1 MRLSIPGSL
10 LFLSFMVGCASS
22 NPAPSDKPAPA
33 DATVPDAS
41 GEHPKARI
49 ENNSSLDMDIYVVR
63 QSGPARLGFV
73 PANQSA
79 TFELPPGIVAGSAAV
94 RFEAR
99 PVRGSGRPV
108 GSEIFPIN
116 DGSEITWTIPAQ

>member
-1 MRLSIPGSL
+1 MRLSVSGSL
-10 LFLSFMVGCASS
+10 LLLSLTLGCASS
-22 NPAPSDKPAPA
+22 GAKSGDTPAPA
-33 DATVPDAS
+33 DNPAPAQG
-41 GEHPKARI
+41 GEHPRARI

-63 QSGPARLGFV
+63 QSGPTRIGFV

-79 TFELPPGIVAGSAAV
+79 TFELPPAIVAGSAAV

>member
-1 MRLSIPGSL
+1 MRLSLTGSL
-10 LFLSFMVGCASS
+10 LLLTLTLGCASS
-22 NPAPSDKPAPA
+22 GAKPGDNPTPAQAGDKPR
-33 DATVPDAS
+33 
-41 GEHPKARI
+41 ARI

-63 QSGPARLGFV
+63 QSGPTRIGFV

-79 TFELPPGIVAGSAAV
+79 TFELPAAIVAGSAAI

-108 GSEIFPIN
+108 GSEIFPVN
-116 DGSEITWTIPAQ
+116 GGAEITWTIPAQ

>member
-1 MRLSIPGSL
+1 MLSL
-10 LFLSFMVGCASS
+10 TLGCAGGSAKPGDNPTPAD
-22 NPAPSDKPAPA
+22 NPAPAQ
-33 DATVPDAS
+33 S
-41 GEHPKARI
+41 GDHPRARI

-79 TFELPPGIVAGSAAV
+79 TFELPAAIVAGSAAV

-99 PVRGSGRPV
+99 PVRGSGKPV

-116 DGSEITWTIPAQ
+116 DGSDITWTVPAQ

>member
-1 MRLSIPGSL
+1 MRLSTSGSL
-10 LFLSFMVGCASS
+10 LLLSLALGCASS
-22 NPAPSDKPAPA
+22 SAKPGDTPAPANNPAPAENGD
-33 DATVPDAS
+33 
-41 GEHPKARI
+41 HPRARI

-79 TFELPPGIVAGSAAV
+79 TFELPAAIVAGSAAV

-99 PVRGSGRPV
+99 PVRGSGKPV

-116 DGSEITWTIPAQ
+116 DGSDITWTVPAQ

>member
-1 MRLSIPGSL
+1 MRLSISGSL
-10 LFLSFMVGCASS
+10 LFLSLVARLRQQSAEPADQ
-22 NPAPSDKPAPA
+22 PAPADKPAPA
-33 DATVPDAS
+33 DNGA
-41 GEHPKARI
+41 HPQARI

-63 QSGPARLGFV
+63 QSGPTRLGFM

-79 TFELPPGIVAGSAAV
+79 TFELPAAIIAGSSAV

-116 DGSEITWTIPAQ
+116 DGSQITWTIPAQ

>member
-1 MRLSIPGSL
+1 MRLSISGSL
-10 LFLSFMVGCASS
+10 LCLSLVVGCAGKNSA
-22 NPAPSDKPAPA
+22 PADNPAPA
-33 DATVPDAS
+33 DQPAPADNGA
-41 GEHPKARI
+41 HPQARI

-63 QSGPARLGFV
+63 QSGPTRIGFV

-79 TFELPPGIVAGSAAV
+79 TFELPAAIIAGSAAV

-108 GSEIFPIN
+108 GSEIFPVN
-116 DGSEITWTIPAQ
+116 DGNQITWTIPAQ

>member
-10 LFLSFMVGCASS
+10 LFLSLMVGCASH

-33 DATVPDAS
+33 DNPAPAQGS
-41 GEHPKARI
+41 EHPRARI

-63 QSGPARLGFV
+63 QSGPARIGFV

>member
-1 MRLSIPGSL
+1 MRLSISGSL
-10 LFLSFMVGCASS
+10 LLLSLTLGCASS
-22 NPAPSDKPAPA
+22 GAKPEDNPAPA
-33 DATVPDAS
+33 DSPAPARNGDK
-41 GEHPKARI
+41 PRARI

-63 QSGPARLGFV
+63 QSGPTRIGFV

-79 TFELPPGIVAGSAAV
+79 TFELPPAIVAGSPAI

>member
-1 MRLSIPGSL
+1 MRLSVTGSL
-10 LFLSFMVGCASS
+10 LFLSLTLGCAGGSS
-22 NPAPSDKPAPA
+22 APANNPAPA
-33 DATVPDAS
+33 DSAAPADNGAQQR
-41 GEHPKARI
+41 ARI

-63 QSGPARLGFV
+63 QSGPTRIGFV

-79 TFELPPGIVAGSAAV
+79 TFTLPAAIVAGSSAV

-108 GSEIFPIN
+108 GSEIFPITGGN
-116 DGSEITWTIPAQ
+116 DITWTIPAQ

>member
-1 MRLSIPGSL
+1 MRLPIPGSL
-10 LFLSFMVGCASS
+10 LIVSLLGCASHNS
-22 NPAPSDKPAPA
+22 APANNPAPSDESVPA
-33 DATVPDAS
+33 AS
-41 GEHPKARI
+41 GDRPKARI

-63 QSGPARLGFV
+63 QSGPTRIGFV

-79 TFELPPGIVAGSAAV
+79 TFDLSSAIVAGSPAV

-108 GSEIFPIN
+108 GSEIFPVN
-116 DGSEITWTIPAQ
+116 DGNDITWTIPAQ

>member
-10 LFLSFMVGCASS
+10 LFLSLMVGCASH

-33 DATVPDAS
+33 EDTVPDA
-41 GEHPKARI
+41 GGDHPKARI
-49 ENNSSLDMDIYVVR
+49 ENNSSLDMDVYVVR
-63 QSGPARLGFV
+63 QSGASRIGFV

-79 TFELPPGIVAGSAAV
+79 TFELPAAIIAGSPAI

-108 GSEIFPIN
+108 GSEIFPVN
-116 DGSEITWTIPAQ
+116 DGNQITWTIPAQ